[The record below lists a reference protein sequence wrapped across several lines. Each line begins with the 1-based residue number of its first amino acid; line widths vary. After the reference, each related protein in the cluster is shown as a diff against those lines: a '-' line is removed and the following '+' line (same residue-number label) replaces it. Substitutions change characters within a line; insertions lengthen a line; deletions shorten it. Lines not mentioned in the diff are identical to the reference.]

1 MSMVHTRR
9 ITWKHVSCAILLGL
23 SHNTIAVIG
32 TITEQVNVPPS
43 IQRSAKTLEGQKGSA
58 VEMQDAIRTARGKVG
73 ITFQDNTRV
82 QINEGSRLVIDDFV
96 YDPKSPTAGKLA
108 LNMASGTVR
117 YASGAI
123 AKNDPSRVALNTPS
137 ATISVRGTDFSAT
150 VDELGG
156 STIILLPSCPAG
168 YRDVDRDCKT
178 GSIEVITDVG
188 RVLLDQA
195 FQATKVDTRGVMPLK
210 PVVLKISEDAINN
223 MLIVAPPRQLEKVT
237 DRTQIR
243 LDTRGAL
250 DVDFLKETGLVNV
263 FDAQEKEIFRDT
275 LSRNFLDQTF
285 LANILDI
292 IDAQLAA
299 QLDLLNTTKS
309 GLLPD
314 YVAISG
320 IVATVDDN
328 SVTLSR
334 DTGSDVISVTVPKNQ
349 NSTIYMTQGPV
360 EFRNRVNSG
369 GNSTITVIQK

>member
-58 VEMQDAIRTARGKVG
+58 VEMQDAIRTAQGKVG

-223 MLIVAPPRQLEKVT
+223 MLFVAPPRQLEKVT

-263 FDAQEKEIFRDT
+263 FDAQEKELFRDT

>member
-1 MSMVHTRR
+1 MVHTRR

-237 DRTQIR
+237 DR
-243 LDTRGAL
+243 AL

-263 FDAQEKEIFRDT
+263 FDAQEKELFRDT

>member
-1 MSMVHTRR
+1 M
-9 ITWKHVSCAILLGL
+9 
-23 SHNTIAVIG
+23 
-32 TITEQVNVPPS
+32 
-43 IQRSAKTLEGQKGSA
+43 
-58 VEMQDAIRTARGKVG
+58 
-73 ITFQDNTRV
+73 
-82 QINEGSRLVIDDFV
+82 
-96 YDPKSPTAGKLA
+96 
-108 LNMASGTVR
+108 
-117 YASGAI
+117 
-123 AKNDPSRVALNTPS
+123 
-137 ATISVRGTDFSAT
+137 
-150 VDELGG
+150 
-156 STIILLPSCPAG
+156 
-168 YRDVDRDCKT
+168 
-178 GSIEVITDVG
+178 
-188 RVLLDQA
+188 
-195 FQATKVDTRGVMPLK
+195 
-210 PVVLKISEDAINN
+210 
-223 MLIVAPPRQLEKVT
+223 
-237 DRTQIR
+237 
-243 LDTRGAL
+243 
-250 DVDFLKETGLVNV
+250 VNV
-263 FDAQEKEIFRDT
+263 FDAQEKELFRDT

>member
-1 MSMVHTRR
+1 MVHTRR

-58 VEMQDAIRTARGKVG
+58 VEMQDAIRTAQGKVG